1 MCYVCVVFFVLLNL
15 FVAVVNEAYV
25 LGKQEQKQIEDDL
38 QEEYTHRT
46 NAQGFNAYRRSKRP
60 VLQRAV
66 IQKINLVLHLCCR
79 KSIELDEEE
88 NAQTAA
94 HDDDISVADKRSMIL
109 EKLQGILLNDGF
121 NDDVIETFLNRLP
134 LSASREDDEDDDQSD
149 EDAALFKLSEDRI
162 MRILSDEFK
171 IFNNQYEKLAGEW
184 RIAAMNSRE
193 TALANTVDVEQ
204 ASVMQEHIDTLGER
218 VNNLETLIPNAL
230 QNIVDL
236 YGNQTA

>member
-1 MCYVCVVFFVLLNL
+1 MFYVCVVFFVLLNL

-46 NAQGFNAYRRSKRP
+46 NTQGFNAYRRSKRP

-66 IQKINLVLHLCCR
+66 IRKINLLLHLFCV
-79 KSIELDEEE
+79 KSIELGEED
-88 NAQTAA
+88 NAPTEA
-94 HDDDISVADKRSMIL
+94 HDDGMSVTEKRSVVL
-109 EKLQGILLNDGF
+109 EKLRGILLNDGF
-121 NDDVIETFLNRLP
+121 NDDVIETFFSRLP
-134 LSASREDDEDDDQSD
+134 TSGSREDADEDDGD
-149 EDAALFKLSEDRI
+149 EDAALFKLSEERI

-184 RIAAMNSRE
+184 RKAAMNSRE

-204 ASVMQEHIDTLGER
+204 VSVMREHIDALDER
-218 VNNLETLIPNAL
+218 VSNVETLIPNAL
-230 QNIVDL
+230 QNIVEL